1 MMLMLINAGCSNHP
15 FSSGNLGSVP
25 KDAVQVQLYALVK
38 GLLWYPGCDLS

>member
-1 MMLMLINAGCSNHP
+1 MMLMLINAGCSDHL
-15 FSSGNLGSVP
+15 FSGNPGSVP